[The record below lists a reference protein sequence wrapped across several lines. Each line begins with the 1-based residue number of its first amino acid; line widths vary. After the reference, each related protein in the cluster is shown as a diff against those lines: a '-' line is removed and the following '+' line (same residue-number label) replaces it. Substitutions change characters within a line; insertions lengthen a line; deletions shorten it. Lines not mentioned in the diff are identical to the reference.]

1 MTQRRYYQDPPIV
14 TTPLDDVWAVL
25 VPRART
31 NEVTNPSFET
41 ATTGYTAG
49 AGSLARS
56 TTQQYHGA
64 YSGAYTPSAAT
75 TDGFYYTLTST
86 VALRAVSCKFLGQ
99 KGVPYALAY
108 ASTAPVELVTK
119 TFIATGRWQWIWLY
133 VNETSAT
140 TRRIYFRKNS
150 STSTATFYVDGV
162 QSETLTDASESVS
175 TYIDGDQLGLVPNQ
189 SPPAYIWN
197 GTPHASTST
206 RSGLT
211 RAGGEVKLFRDYGFT
226 LIAMIGLGL
235 AVPQNV
241 ATEYARLD
249 GGYDD
254 YTRKPTRQFT
264 LSGRFDG
271 RSYDELRDN
280 RGGLADLLDRDRVG
294 LDQRLVLT
302 HYIED
307 QCGAVTTS
315 TCRVLA
321 KYQGGLDG
329 NVSSQIAEQTPI
341 TFTQYLPVIGSD
353 GEAGASL
360 SVQLSIAGANGAL
373 KRVGGTWQTVSTGF
387 GGLTAIA
394 TVMPLPDGR
403 ILYSGS
409 FTSAGATSAD
419 YAAVYTPSTDTFAV
433 IAGSATTFNAT
444 VEQAALL
451 PDGRVVLV
459 GGFANAGD
467 ANGDSITVWNPTA
480 DTLTS
485 LGTGASQAASTAV
498 DSSGRIFWGSDFTI
512 DVGGVAATNGIGY
525 YDTSWHA
532 MGTGLTDGDVQT
544 ILPVGSRIYIGG
556 SFTAINGAPNTSHV
570 AYYSFDDNAW
580 HSISSSFTGTIVNEI
595 LRLNNGMLLVLG
607 NFTVIGGVSANSAAL
622 YNGTTFIPVTGM
634 ASGVAINDATYDP
647 ITGTVWLAGNF
658 TAIGGISAASGFA
671 KLIVAGSSAT
681 FVQGDID
688 PPGVSVIQAV
698 GLTSGGDLYVG
709 FNLTGTAATAA
720 TTTITNTGT
729 ARTYPTLTIKGPSSG
744 TSRIYTL
751 ANETTGRTISMS
763 YTMNAGET
771 AVLVLQPDNLSFTSD
786 FQGNIMSTILPGSNT
801 ADFFLNP
808 GANVISFYAADS
820 TVTATI
826 RWRPQYVSLD
836 DVP

>member
-119 TFIATGRWQWIWLY
+119 TFIASGRWQWIWLY

-341 TFTQYLPVIGSD
+341 TFTQYLPVITAEGSQ
-353 GEAGASL
+353 GATMSPQTSVSNAQYFITRSPAGTWQILGASGANAVIRAIAVAPNGDVFVGGDFTDMGGSGADYIARWNGTSWNTVGGATALNNTVYALAFGPTGLLYVGGAFTNAGGNASADFIATWDGATWGNL
-360 SVQLSIAGANGAL
+360 STGANGGVFAL
-373 KRVGGTWQTVSTGF
+373 AVTATGTLYAGGQFTTIGASGADCIAYWNGSAWANLASDTAINSSVYALTLGLDGKLYAGGAFTNANGIADADHIASWDPSTSTWAALSTGTASDV
-387 GGLTAIA
+387 LT
-394 TVMPLPDGR
+394 L
-403 ILYSGS
+403 
-409 FTSAGATSAD
+409 
-419 YAAVYTPSTDTFAV
+419 AV
-433 IAGSATTFNAT
+433 
-444 VEQAALL
+444 
-451 PDGRVVLV
+451 
-459 GGFANAGD
+459 D
-467 ANGDSITVWNPTA
+467 ANGWIYA
-480 DTLTS
+480 
-485 LGTGASQAASTAV
+485 GGQ
-498 DSSGRIFWGSDFTI
+498 FT
-512 DVGGVAATNGIGY
+512 T
-525 YDTSWHA
+525 
-532 MGTGLTDGDVQT
+532 
-544 ILPVGSRIYIGG
+544 
-556 SFTAINGAPNTSHV
+556 
-570 AYYSFDDNAW
+570 
-580 HSISSSFTGTIVNEI
+580 
-595 LRLNNGMLLVLG
+595 
-607 NFTVIGGVSANSAAL
+607 IGGVSANHIAKW
-622 YNGTTFIPVTGM
+622 N
-634 ASGVAINDATYDP
+634 GVAWSPLGSGIATTYVQ
-647 ITGTVWLAGNF
+647 TMAFVGNVLYVGGTISVA
-658 TAIGGISAASGFA
+658 GGISVPDGFA
-671 KLIVAGSSAT
+671 IWTGGTWVYT
-681 FVQGDID
+681 DID
-688 PPGVSVIQAV
+688 LPGTSTVYALAV
-698 GLTSGGDLYVG
+698 GPDGTLYAG
-709 FNLTGTAATAA
+709 FDQSGTATASS
-720 TTTITNTGT
+720 TTTITNSGT
-729 ARTYPTLTIKGPSSG
+729 ARAYPRIAIAGPSSG
-744 TSRIYTL
+744 TARVFSIINT
-751 ANETTGRTISMS
+751 TTGRALYFNLTINS
-763 YTMNAGET
+763 GET
-771 AVLVLQPDNLSFTSD
+771 VTCTLTPDNLSFISD
-786 FQGNIMSTILPGSNT
+786 FLGNVASTVLPGSNT
-801 ADFFLNP
+801 ADFFLQP
-808 GANVISFYAADS
+808 GANTITVLTNSTSVTITIS
-820 TVTATI
+820 
-826 RWRPQYVSLD
+826 WQPQYVSLD